1 MCSSGAQIG
10 GLPQENFLRACED
23 LQGLGPVDQALA
35 AVNFDPNIGI
45 IVLLE
50 IYALRVEVISPLI
63 WENEGIPNT
72 HVR

>member
-1 MCSSGAQIG
+1 
-10 GLPQENFLRACED
+10 
-23 LQGLGPVDQALA
+23 VDQALA